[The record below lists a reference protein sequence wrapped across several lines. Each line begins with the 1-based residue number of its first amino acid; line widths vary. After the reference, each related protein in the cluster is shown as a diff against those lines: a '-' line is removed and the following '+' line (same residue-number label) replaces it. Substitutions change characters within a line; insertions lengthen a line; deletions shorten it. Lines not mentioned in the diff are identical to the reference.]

1 MSRDRE
7 LARGNRHDDTPAR
20 PVRRANDPVLALQK
34 AAGNRA
40 VGQMLLARQPSASKQ
55 SSTVKIGKFTI
66 DVAGGNLGAWAA
78 APKGD
83 APDKLV
89 VTSEKGKH
97 SGELAR
103 LAKDHTKITLL
114 TLTVPSE
121 NKSGQ
126 LDLGSSVI
134 EISGGVIKKYDVE
147 GTTETWEVA
156 DYTGVKKTTTTHNIG
171 QH

>member
-7 LARGNRHDDTPAR
+7 LARGHRREDTPAR
-20 PVRRANDPVLALQK
+20 PARRANNPVLALQQ

-40 VGQMLLARQPSASKQ
+40 VAQMVARQPSASKTNP
-55 SSTVKIGKFTI
+55 TVKIGKFTI
-66 DVAGGNLGAWAA
+66 EVTGGNLGAWAS

-83 APDKLV
+83 APDKLM

-97 SGELAR
+97 SAELAR
-103 LAKDHTKITLL
+103 LFKDHTKIKLL

-121 NKSGQ
+121 NKSAS

-134 EISGGVIKKYDVE
+134 EISGGVIKKYDVD
-147 GTTETWEVA
+147 GKTETWEVA
-156 DYTGVKKTTTTHNIG
+156 DYTGVHKTTTTHNVG
-171 QH
+171 QK